1 MAKMTPKKD
10 GRGID
15 SCPRYCSSK
24 KSTTQKKLSHPKSN
38 ADITDIHAILGRSF
52 PEKKWLER
60 NLQQTTPVQHCCG
73 IEWILRN
80 YSNSFH
86 IKPTEQPSGQCD
98 VNVHLPL
105 TKTW

>member
-1 MAKMTPKKD
+1 MAKMTPKD

-15 SCPRYCSSK
+15 SCPSYCSSK
-24 KSTTQKKLSHPKSN
+24 KSTTRKLSHPKSN
-38 ADITDIHAILGRSF
+38 ADIHAILARSF

-60 NLQQTTPVQHCCG
+60 NLQPTTPVQHCCG
-73 IEWILRN
+73 IEWILPN
-80 YSNSFH
+80 YNNAFH

-105 TKTW
+105 RKTW